1 MCWLFYT
8 MSSIHR
14 LPFDSHRK
22 RNRSSCFAVLPPS
35 TAPLAFFVGL
45 FSYCDNRIMGGSQV
59 CVINLVP
66 LKPTFEL
73 SLFLAEDE
81 EVYKQNL
88 NECLIFSNRF
98 RKQNLFDFSK
108 FKTIWELI
116 SRHTFT
122 SNEGNSSET
131 TCGNFQN
138 WELLSNLQKGNLWSN
153 FQICHSAYYT

>member
-1 MCWLFYT
+1 
-8 MSSIHR
+8 
-14 LPFDSHRK
+14 
-22 RNRSSCFAVLPPS
+22 
-35 TAPLAFFVGL
+35 
-45 FSYCDNRIMGGSQV
+45 MGGSQV

-66 LKPTFEL
+66 LNPTFEL

-88 NECLIFSNRF
+88 KECLIFSKRC

-122 SNEGNSSET
+122 SNEGNNSET
-131 TCGNFQN
+131 TCGN
-138 WELLSNLQKGNLWSN
+138 WELLSNL
-153 FQICHSAYYT
+153 